1 MKHKKKLHG
10 FTYMYIKYSK
20 FWSVSL
26 EHFVECKPLI
36 SEEWPYWCCFWSS
49 CCYFHGKEKGWKWMG
64 LIPTSKDDFTE
75 EILFFLLA
83 QLASLS
89 SASSSFYSTSFL
101 FFSFFF
107 SSFACHI
114 FKEASPCQ
122 NCQLLL
128 HKLCPS
134 QIWQK
139 IEKDSRFW
147 NVMHQCTIR
156 LNSWH
161 IDRYRYISIWCL
173 NVRFLFIS
181 SSLHYLYVHVK
192 RTLKK
197 FTSQFYGFNVL
208 S

>member
-1 MKHKKKLHG
+1 
-10 FTYMYIKYSK
+10 
-20 FWSVSL
+20 
-26 EHFVECKPLI
+26 
-36 SEEWPYWCCFWSS
+36 
-49 CCYFHGKEKGWKWMG
+49 MG

-147 NVMHQCTIR
+147 NVMHQCIIR

-161 IDRYRYISIWCL
+161 TNLIDRY
-173 NVRFLFIS
+173 
-181 SSLHYLYVHVK
+181 LHFYDVWMLDFVYFMKVVFTYVHLK
-192 RTLKK
+192 RGRYTGHTLSAKNTKK
-197 FTSQFYGFNVL
+197 ITPQSILVMHSFDVPSQMTSL
-208 S
+208 SK

>member
-1 MKHKKKLHG
+1 MYVCKLKKH
-10 FTYMYIKYSK
+10 TASSI
-20 FWSVSL
+20 V
-26 EHFVECKPLI
+26 
-36 SEEWPYWCCFWSS
+36 WCCFWSS

-147 NVMHQCTIR
+147 NVMHQCIIR

-161 IDRYRYISIWCL
+161 TNMMDRYLYFYVWMLDFVYFIKFVYCLCTCKQCTTDLPIKPINPLINRYRPITKIPISDRYRIGRL
-173 NVRFLFIS
+173 
-181 SSLHYLYVHVK
+181 
-192 RTLKK
+192 
-197 FTSQFYGFNVL
+197 
-208 S
+208 

>member
-1 MKHKKKLHG
+1 MAKKRVESGWDLYPLQRMISQK
-10 FTYMYIKYSK
+10 K
-20 FWSVSL
+20 F
-26 EHFVECKPLI
+26 F
-36 SEEWPYWCCFWSS
+36 
-49 CCYFHGKEKGWKWMG
+49 
-64 LIPTSKDDFTE
+64 
-75 EILFFLLA
+75 FFLLA

-147 NVMHQCTIR
+147 NVMHQCIIR

-161 IDRYRYISIWCL
+161 TNMMDRY
-173 NVRFLFIS
+173 
-181 SSLHYLYVHVK
+181 LHFHDVWMLDFVYFMKVVFTYVHLK
-192 RTLKK
+192 RGRYTGHTL
-197 FTSQFYGFNVL
+197 
-208 S
+208 

>member
-1 MKHKKKLHG
+1 
-10 FTYMYIKYSK
+10 
-20 FWSVSL
+20 
-26 EHFVECKPLI
+26 
-36 SEEWPYWCCFWSS
+36 
-49 CCYFHGKEKGWKWMG
+49 MG

-147 NVMHQCTIR
+147 NVMHQCIIR

-161 IDRYRYISIWCL
+161 TNMMDRYLYFYVWMLDFVYFIKVLFTYVNKVYIHMYIYYLSIENENKNHSLIFVMYCFD
-173 NVRFLFIS
+173 VS
-181 SSLHYLYVHVK
+181 SKMNSLIK
-192 RTLKK
+192 
-197 FTSQFYGFNVL
+197 
-208 S
+208 

>member
-1 MKHKKKLHG
+1 MYASLKNTHSIIHSLMLLLILLLLLSWQRKGLKVDG
-10 FTYMYIKYSK
+10 TYT
-20 FWSVSL
+20 
-26 EHFVECKPLI
+26 HF
-36 SEEWPYWCCFWSS
+36 
-49 CCYFHGKEKGWKWMG
+49 KGWFHRRN
-64 LIPTSKDDFTE
+64 SF
-75 EILFFLLA
+75 FFLLA

-147 NVMHQCTIR
+147 NVMHQCIIR

-161 IDRYRYISIWCL
+161 TNMMDRYLYFYVWMLDFVYFIKFVYCL
-173 NVRFLFIS
+173 CTCKND
-181 SSLHYLYVHVK
+181 
-192 RTLKK
+192 TLW
-197 FTSQFYGFNVL
+197 
-208 S
+208 

>member
-1 MKHKKKLHG
+1 MPVLLL
-10 FTYMYIKYSK
+10 YMYASLKNTQHHPLSDAAFDPLAVTFMAKKRVESGWDLYPLQRMISQKK
-20 FWSVSL
+20 F
-26 EHFVECKPLI
+26 F
-36 SEEWPYWCCFWSS
+36 
-49 CCYFHGKEKGWKWMG
+49 
-64 LIPTSKDDFTE
+64 
-75 EILFFLLA
+75 FFLLA

-89 SASSSFYSTSFL
+89 SASSFYSTSFL

-147 NVMHQCTIR
+147 NVMHQCIIR

-161 IDRYRYISIWCL
+161 TNMIDRYVSRM
-173 NVRFLFIS
+173 FE
-181 SSLHYLYVHVK
+181 
-192 RTLKK
+192 
-197 FTSQFYGFNVL
+197 
-208 S
+208 